1 MNGEDFRRACADI
14 SERMVTYFSDFEDGV
29 GRRQSYA
36 MTWEGLVRRTHFNA
50 DTIGRAKAAREL
62 HRCVGHPSDVALG
75 NSLGNGA
82 YPELNIT
89 SRDLAA
95 APDCYGAC
103 NACLEGKMI
112 SDSERTSDREPVRE
126 IGEYVSVDLLLA
138 RFPSLGGNTQMIVS
152 RDRLSS
158 YVMCVPMKSK
168 DSSNV
173 LLSL

>member
-1 MNGEDFRRACADI
+1 MNSFQDL
-14 SERMVTYFSDFEDGV
+14 T
-29 GRRQSYA
+29 
-36 MTWEGLVRRTHFNA
+36 EGLVKRTHFNA

-62 HRCVGHPSDVALG
+62 HRCMGHPSDMALG
-75 NSLGNGA
+75 NALDNGA

-95 APDCYGAC
+95 AADYYGAC

-112 SDSERTSDREPVRE
+112 SDPERTSDREPVRE
-126 IGEYVSVDLLLA
+126 IGEYVSVDLLPA
-138 RFPSLGGNTQMIVS
+138 KFPSLGGKTQMLVS

-168 DSSNV
+168 DNGNV
-173 LLSL
+173 LEALVRINNFYRSYGLLRLINRHILSYFI